1 MTETKHTHGPWVV
14 IESAVIETG
23 VMALNIVSKKDAES
37 AYGVKNLICSVST
50 LDLVTEQ
57 DEANAKLVAC
67 APDLLEA
74 CNWALQQ
81 FKRLSEEGKYPE
93 HLLAENGG
101 NGFMP
106 LVTAIKKATV

>member
-1 MTETKHTHGPWVV
+1 MKETKHTAGPWVV
-14 IESAVIETG
+14 IESTVIETG
-23 VMALNIVSKKDAES
+23 VMAMNICSKKDAES
-37 AYGVKNLICSVST
+37 AYGIKNLICSVTT
-50 LDLVTEQ
+50 LDMSTEQ
-57 DEANAKLVAC
+57 DEANAKLISC
-67 APDLLEA
+67 APELLDA

-106 LVTAIKKATV
+106 LITVIKKATV